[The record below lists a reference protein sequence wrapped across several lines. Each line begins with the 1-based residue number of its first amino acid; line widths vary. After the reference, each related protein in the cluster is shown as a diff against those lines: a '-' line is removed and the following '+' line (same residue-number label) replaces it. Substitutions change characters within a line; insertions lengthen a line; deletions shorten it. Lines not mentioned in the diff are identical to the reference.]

1 MNLVLDT
8 NLYADLTIWRS
19 SKHVTLIDY
28 KREALVND
36 DDRDDIA
43 KLEHALSI
51 AAWVVEAYGEKYLI
65 LFEALERQLE
75 QARSRAKT
83 LERTKRVLAKHRRKT
98 KA

>member
-1 MNLVLDT
+1 MNLDT
-8 NLYADLTIWRS
+8 LHADLTIWRS

-28 KREALVND
+28 KWCEALVND

-43 KLEHALSI
+43 KLEHAVGI